1 MNKYLSMLLLSL
13 ISLPF
18 YKEEENTYTFQVP
31 KTIQGMQY
39 GVYLDEE
46 CEIPLLNE
54 NEEEYVISVDL
65 NEEQTIEANQEHIYI
80 KQIETV
86 DGYYLDEA
94 IYDLSKDNVFAV
106 YPIRI
111 YYESI
116 TYPITYRL
124 YHNDEMIAECKSDKK
139 SEAIKD
145 NEKILYQAGET
156 YTMQQVSTKEYVYH
170 EEQTFTLPLSMN
182 EDFKGSTTIHL
193 KQKEYGSLNV
203 EIKDNKDQV
212 VNDATYQ
219 LFLDPKGNEEA
230 KDVKGESTLKNVDSN
245 GNIDWNMEE
254 GTYYLKQ
261 VDVSLD
267 YYKDI
272 DLKQVEIKNAQ
283 TIHITITPTWI
294 ETKLLIQDEDSG
306 EEISGFIQVGKET
319 VKSGESIHLKRG
331 ESYELS
337 SKNHQNG
344 YYEPPKRMIEIPE
357 TKQFDEVFLFTH
369 SFKVKVSIQDIDTN
383 EYVNGGKYRILS
395 NNQEIMS
402 FTSLKK
408 ENIISDLM
416 SGETYVLEEVNTVDG
431 YCANQNIT
439 FSIPSYS
446 GDRVIDVF
454 VKKIPYV
461 YLHGTVKD
469 ENQNIVTS
477 IMSIYEDSAC
487 KKEAIDI
494 NGNRIADLNDKRVSI
509 RNGTYYVKLKDID
522 SHFYE
527 NDEVKEITLNHGSS
541 LEKEV
546 NMSVNSI
553 VGKIQIIDE
562 DEKQLNQYTY
572 RIFDELNH
580 VIVSN
585 GNETYIK
592 NILERNKKYYVSLT
606 SIEGKYTYDKDPIEL
621 IIPSS
626 LKDTIPSVI
635 IRCNAYMTLHV
646 KQNETLGNTYGLF
659 LDERCESFATD
670 IQGNIA
676 KAKMND
682 GEICWQLRKGTY
694 YLKEI
699 DHLPNCYPN
708 NSVERIIL
716 NTNTWEKTTT
726 FTSDHV
732 ELKIS
737 LLDEDGKSIEDAT
750 YQILD
755 DNGNVL
761 GEFVGSQ
768 EKLSTEYL
776 FPATTYTIHEKSK
789 PNGYVSNSIDIV
801 YETPSIKPNAIP
813 CVQVVYEK
821 EKTIA
826 PKLFTKKEETKET
839 SKNTSEY
846 SNLPIGIGIVMIC
859 IFIFGFKIIQNRKKS
874 E

>member
-31 KTIQGMQY
+31 KTVQGMQY

-54 NEEEYVISVDL
+54 NEENYVISVDL
-65 NEEQTIEANQEHIYI
+65 NEEQTIETNQEHIYI

-94 IYDLSKDNVFAV
+94 IYDLSKDNVYSV
-106 YPIRI
+106 YPICI
-111 YYESI
+111 DYESI
-116 TYPITYRL
+116 MYPITYRL
-124 YHNDEMIAECKSDKK
+124 YHNDEMIAEWTSEKK
-139 SEAIKD
+139 SEAING
-145 NEKILYQAGET
+145 NEKITYQAGET
-156 YTMQQVSTKEYVYH
+156 YTIQQLSENEYLYH
-170 EEQTFTLPLSMN
+170 EDQTFTLPLRMN
-182 EDFKGSTTIHL
+182 EDFKGKTAIHL
-193 KQKEYGSLNV
+193 NQKEYGCLNV
-203 EIKDNKDQV
+203 KIQDDKNQI

-219 LFLDPKGNEEA
+219 LFIDPKGNEEA

-245 GNIDWNMEE
+245 GNVDWNMEE

-261 VDVSLD
+261 ADISLD
-267 YYKDI
+267 YYKNDE
-272 DLKQVEIKNAQ
+272 LQQVEIKNKQ
-283 TIHITITPTWI
+283 VSQIKITPIWI
-294 ETKLLIQDEDSG
+294 ETKLFIQDEDSG
-306 EEISGFIQVGKET
+306 EVISGFVRVGKET

-331 ESYELS
+331 GSYELS
-337 SKNHQNG
+337 SKNHQDG
-344 YYEPPKRMIEIPE
+344 YYEPPKRTIEIPE
-357 TKQFDEVFLFTH
+357 TKQFDELSLFTH
-369 SFKVKVSIQDIDTN
+369 SFKVKVCIQDIDTN
-383 EYVNGGKYRILS
+383 EYVNGGKYRII
-395 NNQEIMS
+395 NDNQEIVS

-408 ENIISDLM
+408 ETVFSELK

-431 YCANQNIT
+431 YCDNQNIT

-446 GDRVIDVF
+446 EDRVIDVL

-461 YLHGTVKD
+461 YLHGTVTD
-469 ENQNIVTS
+469 ENQNNVSS
-477 IMSIYEDSAC
+477 IMNIYADSAC

-494 NGNRIADLNDKRVSI
+494 NGNRIVDLNDNTVPI

-527 NDEVKEITLNHGSS
+527 NDEVKQITLNHVSS
-541 LEKEV
+541 IEKEV

-553 VGKIQIIDE
+553 IGNIQIIDE
-562 DEKQLNQYTY
+562 DEKQLDQYTY
-572 RIFDELNH
+572 RIMDELNH

-585 GNETYIK
+585 GNEVCIK
-592 NILERNKKYYVSLT
+592 DILERNKKYYVSLT
-606 SIEGKYTYDKDPIEL
+606 SIEGKYTFEKDPVEL

-626 LKDTIPSVI
+626 RKDMIPTAI
-635 IRCNAYMTLHV
+635 IQCNAYMTLHV

-659 LDERCESFATD
+659 LDERCESFARD
-670 IQGNIA
+670 IQGNIT
-676 KAKMND
+676 KAQTSEGGID
-682 GEICWQLRKGTY
+682 WQLRKGTY

-699 DHLPNCYPN
+699 EHSPNCYPN
-708 NSVERIIL
+708 KSVERIIL
-716 NTNTWEKTTT
+716 NTNNWEKTKTY
-726 FTSDHV
+726 TSDHV

-750 YQILD
+750 YQVLD

-768 EKLSTEYL
+768 ERLSAEYL
-776 FPATTYTIHEKSK
+776 FPSTTYTIHEKSK
-789 PNGYVSNSIDIV
+789 PKGYVSNSIDIV
-801 YETPSIKPNAIP
+801 YETPSIKPSTIP

-821 EKTIA
+821 EKTIS
-826 PKLFTKKEETKET
+826 PKLFTKKEEPKET
-839 SKNTSEY
+839 SKNTSEH
-846 SNLPIGIGIVMIC
+846 SNLPVGIGIVMIC
-859 IFIFGFKIIQNRKKS
+859 IFIFGIKIIQNRKKS